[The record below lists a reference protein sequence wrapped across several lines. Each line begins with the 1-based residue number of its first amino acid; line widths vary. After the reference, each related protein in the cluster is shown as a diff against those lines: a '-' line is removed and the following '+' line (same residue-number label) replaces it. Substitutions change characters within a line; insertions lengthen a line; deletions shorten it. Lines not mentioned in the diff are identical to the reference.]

1 MVDLDPKISKGY
13 SVEELRKHYKNGTLR
28 KLPGIGAKKE
38 EQIISFFKESLTE
51 APVVKPSPQLPAELS
66 IQYDLLDYYKLIWG
80 RMKEDDRKKL
90 KNMTSNLNQSHKKSV
105 HQDVTWL
112 KEIVATDHLK
122 YHLVKHWVEHYT
134 ELQKPKKEKPT
145 LRSKNENDITQESWA
160 DSDDNDDA
168 NNEDANNEDDDLSQL
183 VTPDTIRQ
191 SPTLLQILP
200 RVSIKTVDTT
210 ALNNRWWGEFSTKR
224 YEAIIKA
231 ILEQIYDKDTYQKKS
246 DVTFRLC
253 QYGVNTYNLKSELV
267 EQMIV
272 KFIKNGELILV
283 ANINNVDYLAYKR
296 IYEAEV
302 GIMKLCERLSD
313 HDPVTSPHTFAD
325 GRTTEEQVDAI
336 NGVLSHSVSLLT
348 APGGAGK
355 TSVVLK
361 QCCKYYNNEPRYKG
375 GVIIVVAPT
384 HAAKKNAA
392 REIGTLSQM
401 IGRGV
406 KVIYCTYAKLLYRY
420 TMPGG
425 KHTTCFLDQH
435 IYKAVHI
442 FVDESSMIG
451 SIQFHELLNKINYYS
466 RREVRKRQELKVDQP
481 DIPNG
486 CPKPTF
492 IGDCNQIGPIPAG
505 NPYNDLIQYGQ
516 SVVPTFSLTKNFR
529 SEKSDIHTFCRTI
542 LGQEP
547 CKQFWSLVDKS
558 KPSYKK
564 FNNVKYCYQN
574 DDDEDKDA
582 AIQTLSD
589 TIVTLKKAGY
599 KPYGEAG
606 LEDKTFQVIT
616 LTNTMCIK
624 TAPIIRNVYRGVNSQ
639 NLYTPGDIVVMRSN
653 TEEYKNGDLGRIKSE
668 QTNTSGVVVAYVV
681 ELLDTEISTKT
692 CCVEASELKPGL
704 CRTVNSSQGMGFD
717 VVVYFYSQ
725 ALNDGIP
732 LPTNMLNR
740 NLNYTAYSRAKLELI
755 LMGPPGMFNSKQA
768 REPSKIQ
775 TVLQEALKGNLVEE
789 IGSEVQERPAQT
801 DVVVYEEPSELEKQT
816 AQRLRKSIPK
826 KVKNDVWNR
835 HTDNNDSM
843 TSQCFVCNDQ
853 VKFSNFECGH
863 VKSVADGGTN
873 VIDNLRV
880 ICLGCNRSMGTRD
893 LLDYKKEFYG

>member
-1 MVDLDPKISKGY
+1 MVELDPKISKGY

-38 EQIISFFKESLTE
+38 EQIISFFKESLTD
-51 APVVKPSPQLPAELS
+51 APIVKPPPQLPDERS
-66 IQYDLLDYYKLIWG
+66 IQYELLDYYKLIWG
-80 RMKEDDRKKL
+80 RMKDDDRKKL
-90 KNMTSNLNQSHKKSV
+90 KNMTSNLDQSYKRSV

-112 KEIVATDHLK
+112 KEIVATDHFK
-122 YHLVKHWVEHYT
+122 YQLVKHWVEHYT
-134 ELQKPKKEKPT
+134 ELQKPKKEKST
-145 LRSKNENDITQESWA
+145 LRSKNENDITQGSWP

-168 NNEDANNEDDDLSQL
+168 NNEDDDLSQL
-183 VTPDTIRQ
+183 LIPDTIRQ

-200 RVSIKTVDTT
+200 RVSIKSVDTT

-231 ILEQIYDKDTYQKKS
+231 ILIQIYDKDTYQKKS

-253 QYGVNTYNLKSELV
+253 QHGVNTYNLKSELV

-302 GIMKLCERLSD
+302 GIVKLCERLSD
-313 HDPVTSPHTFAD
+313 HNQVTSPHTSTD
-325 GRTTEEQVDAI
+325 GRITEEQVDAI

-392 REIGTLSQM
+392 REIGTLPQKV
-401 IGRGV
+401 IGGV

-451 SIQFHELLNKINYYS
+451 SIQFYELLNKINYYS
-466 RREVRKRQELKVDQP
+466 QREVHSRKQKAQP
-481 DIPNG
+481 AILNG
-486 CPKPTF
+486 CPKLTF

-505 NPYNDLIQYGQ
+505 NPYTDLIRHGQ

-529 SEKSDIHTFCRTI
+529 SEKSDIHTFSRTI

-547 CKQFWSLVDKS
+547 CKHVWSLVDKS

-564 FNNVKYCYQN
+564 FNNVTYSYQN
-574 DDDEDKDA
+574 DDDEEKDT
-582 AIQTLSD
+582 AIKMLSD
-589 TIVTLKKAGY
+589 TIMSLKKAGY

-624 TAPIIRNVYRGVNSQ
+624 TAPIVRNVYRGVNSQ

-653 TEEYKNGDLGRIKSE
+653 TDEYKNGDLGRIKHE
-668 QTNTSGVVVAYVV
+668 HTNTLGVVVAYVV
-681 ELLDTEISTKT
+681 ELLDTEMDTKT
-692 CCVEASELKPGL
+692 CCVESSELKPGL

-755 LMGPPGMFNSKQA
+755 LMGPHSMFNSKQA

-775 TVLQEALKGNLVEE
+775 TVLQEALKGNLQEE
-789 IGSEVQERPAQT
+789 FELEVQQERPAQT
-801 DVVVYEEPSELEKQT
+801 DVVVHEEPSELEKEN

-835 HTDNNDSM
+835 HTGNSDSM
-843 TSQCFVCNDQ
+843 TSRCFVCNDP
-853 VKFSNFECGH
+853 VKFANFECGH

-873 VIDNLRV
+873 IIENLRV

-893 LLDYKKEFYG
+893 LLDYKKEYYG